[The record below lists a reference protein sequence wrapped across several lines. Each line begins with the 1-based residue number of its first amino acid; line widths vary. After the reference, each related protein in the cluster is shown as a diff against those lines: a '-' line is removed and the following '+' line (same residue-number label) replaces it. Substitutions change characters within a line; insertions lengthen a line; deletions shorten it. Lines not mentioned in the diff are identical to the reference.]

1 MAFGKKKEDKQQEQ
15 IEQSKQQVADVYSQL
30 DPAFLQTLIDAAGGD
45 GYLVPDP
52 NVDLTRDL
60 AKIALGIKEYRDSL
74 PQMTNLEHPVQSTTI
89 TANMTDLELMRAM
102 GMSLSTYNI
111 LKGDTLY
118 ISGFA
123 GILKTRMSIIYPGSA
138 GVELH
143 PRVSV
148 LGSLFARINMLKDA
162 AKRG

>member
-15 IEQSKQQVADVYSQL
+15 IEQSKQQVADAYSQL
-30 DPAFLQTLIDAAGGD
+30 DPAFLQTLLDAAGED
-45 GYLVPDP
+45 YLVPDP

-102 GMSLSTYNI
+102 GMSQHTYSI
-111 LKGDTLY
+111 LKGDTHY

-148 LGSLFARINMLKDA
+148 LGSLFARINMLKDSM
-162 AKRG
+162 KR

>member
-1 MAFGKKKEDKQQEQ
+1 MAFTKKPDKQKEQ
-15 IEQSKQQVADVYSQL
+15 MEESKAQVAAAYAGL
-30 DPAFLQTLIDAAGGD
+30 DPSFLQAIQDAGND
-45 GYLVPDP
+45 GFMVPDP

-74 PQMTNLEHPVQSTTI
+74 PQMTNLEHPVQSTCL

-102 GMSLSTYNI
+102 GMSQHVYNI
-111 LKGDTLY
+111 LKGDNLY
-118 ISGFA
+118 VSGFA
-123 GILKTRMSIIYPGSA
+123 GMLKTRMGIIYPGAA

-148 LGSLFARINMLKDA
+148 LGSLFARLNMLREA
-162 AKRG
+162 GKR